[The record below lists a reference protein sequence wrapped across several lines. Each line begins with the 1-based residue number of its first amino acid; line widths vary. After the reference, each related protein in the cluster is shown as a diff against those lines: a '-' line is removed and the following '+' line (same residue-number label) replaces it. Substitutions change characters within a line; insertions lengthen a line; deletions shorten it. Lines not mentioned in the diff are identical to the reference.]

1 MLYGMLRIRFFIIS
15 DPVDHKQMYYF
26 NSSHMYPILIVV
38 DAVTLRK
45 SAAWNRNEEEL
56 VMRAIDMSPP
66 MLATIDEFASLIDA
80 AKMMRAKGVGDII
93 VTRISGGAALP
104 VGVVTDRDIVVH
116 AVACDLNPEKI
127 TVADLCTREPATVDA
142 DADLTEI
149 AAAMNKHGVRRL
161 LVTRDSEIAGVI
173 SLDNVIDA
181 MAEIMTNLGETL
193 AHQID
198 YEQEHFVPA
207 KSQENAA

>member
-1 MLYGMLRIRFFIIS
+1 MYGMLRIRFAVIS
-15 DPVDHKQMYYF
+15 DSFDYKHLYYF
-26 NSSHMYPILIVV
+26 NSCYTRRIVIMV
-38 DAVTLRK
+38 
-45 SAAWNRNEEEL
+45 NEEEF

-66 MLATIDEFASLIDA
+66 MLATISESASLIDA

-93 VTRISGGAALP
+93 VTRSSGGQVLP

-116 AVACDLNPEKI
+116 AVACELNPEKI
-127 TVADLCTREPATVDA
+127 SVADLCTREPATVDA

-149 AAAMNKHGVRRL
+149 AAAMNQHGVRRL

-181 MAEIMTNLGETL
+181 MAEILTNLGETL

-198 YEQEHFVPA
+198 YEQEHFVLT
-207 KSQENAA
+207 KSQSSAA

>member
-1 MLYGMLRIRFFIIS
+1 MLYGMLRIRFVVIS
-15 DPVDHKQMYYF
+15 DSVDHKHMYYF
-26 NSSHMYPILIVV
+26 TSCHTRRIVMMV
-38 DAVTLRK
+38 
-45 SAAWNRNEEEL
+45 NEEES

-66 MLATIDEFASLIDA
+66 MLATISESASLIDA
-80 AKMMRAKGVGDII
+80 AKMMREKGVGDII
-93 VTRISGGAALP
+93 VTRISGGKALP

-116 AVACDLNPEKI
+116 AVACELNPEKI
-127 TVADLCTREPATVDA
+127 SVADLCTRKPATVDA

-161 LVTRDSEIAGVI
+161 LVTRESEIAGVI

>member
-1 MLYGMLRIRFFIIS
+1 
-15 DPVDHKQMYYF
+15 
-26 NSSHMYPILIVV
+26 
-38 DAVTLRK
+38 
-45 SAAWNRNEEEL
+45 
-56 VMRAIDMSPP
+56 MRAIDMSPP
-66 MLATIDEFASLIDA
+66 MLATISESASLIDA
-80 AKMMRAKGVGDII
+80 AKMMREKGVGDII
-93 VTRISGGAALP
+93 VTRISGGKALP

-116 AVACDLNPEKI
+116 AVACELNPEKI
-127 TVADLCTREPATVDA
+127 SVADLCTRKPATVDA

-161 LVTRDSEIAGVI
+161 LVTRESEIAGVI
-173 SLDNVIDA
+173 SLDNVVDA
-181 MAEIMTNLGETL
+181 MAEIMTNLGETP